1 MPDRFDELP
10 LEEFER
16 LRALN
21 YARTPGPPALPVDP
35 AQAPTVLADM
45 STAVIPIEVEGTGQR
60 VGTIFWET
68 ATPLV
73 QVRDVLLP
81 EKIHAEFGG
90 SPNQPG
96 LNLTIE
102 VINGVPGYTRI
113 ELVAKPGG
121 QIIPRDM
128 QLAKDRLT
136 SWLYDKI
143 LVAAAHKPDSPAS
156 GAPSWAD
163 PAAAKRAVQHRPRTI
178 TAELLREV
186 AAIYQANLR
195 HAPTEAVADALGV
208 KWRTA
213 ARYVQLCRLPEN
225 GYLPPTTQGRQRG

>member
-16 LRALN
+16 LRSLN
-21 YARTPGPPALPVDP
+21 YAREPGPPAAPVDP
-35 AQAPTVLADM
+35 AGAPKVLAGM
-45 STAVIPIEVEGTGQR
+45 SKAVMPIMAEGTHRQ
-60 VGTIFWET
+60 VGTIYWDVSV
-68 ATPLV
+68 PLV
-73 QVRDVLLP
+73 RVRDVLLP

-90 SPNQPG
+90 GSNQPG
-96 LNLTIE
+96 LKLTIE

-143 LVAAAHKPDSPAS
+143 LIAAAQRPDSPAP
-156 GAPSWAD
+156 GAPSWTD
-163 PAAAKRAVQHRPRTI
+163 PATAKRAVQHRPRTI

-186 AAIYQANLR
+186 AAIYQANIR

-213 ARYVQLCRLPEN
+213 ARYVQLCREPEN
-225 GYLPPTTQGRQRG
+225 GFLAPTTQGRKRG

>member
-16 LRALN
+16 LRTLN
-21 YARTPGPPALPVDP
+21 YARQPGPPAVPTDP
-35 AQAPTVLADM
+35 DTAPTVLAGM
-45 STAVIPIEVEGTGQR
+45 STTVLPIEAEGTKRQ
-60 VGTIFWET
+60 VGTIYWDT
-68 ATPLV
+68 TTPLV

-81 EKIHAEFGG
+81 EKIHAAFGG
-90 SPNQPG
+90 GPKQPA

-102 VINGVPGYTRI
+102 VIDGVPGYTRI

-143 LVAAAHKPDSPAS
+143 LVAAAQKPDRPAP

-163 PAAAKRAVQHRPRTI
+163 PATAKHAVQHRPRTI

-213 ARYVQLCRLPEN
+213 ARYIQLCRLPEN
-225 GYLPPTTQGRQRG
+225 GYLPPTTQGRKRG